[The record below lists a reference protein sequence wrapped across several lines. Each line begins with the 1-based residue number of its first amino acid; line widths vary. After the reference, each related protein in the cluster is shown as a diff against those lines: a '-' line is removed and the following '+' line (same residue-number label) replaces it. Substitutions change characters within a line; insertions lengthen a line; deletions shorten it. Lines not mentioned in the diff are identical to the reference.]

1 MVSTYIGKKIKNQ
14 FHELKYSGLCFFDI
28 PFLTQRNLENIFNEI
43 WIINAEK
50 EKCITRI
57 LKRNKYTKEKAQYLV
72 DRSEIKNETYKINY
86 SIIDNNCSI
95 NDLKKKILQQVEITL
110 VRYNYLIE
118 SI

>member
-1 MVSTYIGKKIKNQ
+1 M
-14 FHELKYSGLCFFDI
+14 KYSGLCFFDI

-95 NDLKKKILQQVEITL
+95 NDLKKENITTSG
-110 VRYNYLIE
+110 NYPCAV
-118 SI
+118 

>member
-1 MVSTYIGKKIKNQ
+1 MQKKKSVL
-14 FHELKYSGLCFFDI
+14 HES
-28 PFLTQRNLENIFNEI
+28 Q
-43 WIINAEK
+43 K
-50 EKCITRI
+50 EQIY
-57 LKRNKYTKEKAQYLV
+57 KRKAQYLV